1 MELHNVTA
9 DNKDGLTLAK
19 HFGDIIDRVE
29 KTYGCT
35 VTCFLTDANGGS
47 KKGCELLVKERQT
60 LMKNRPGSL
69 SEIVGIHLC
78 LLI

>member
-35 VTCFLTDANGGS
+35 VTCFLTDADGGS
-47 KKGCELLVKERQT
+47 KKGREFLVEER
-60 LMKNRPGSL
+60 P
-69 SEIVGIHLC
+69 HLFAPSC
-78 LLI
+78 WAHQVSK